1 MFNFKLTYMSK
12 KNGGES
18 SFQEKFKDRM
28 ENIGKEGISGIMKN
42 MENPINQTNDNNRAE
57 NWSNNYNQG
66 LYKL

>member
-1 MFNFKLTYMSK
+1 MSK

-42 MENPINQTNDNNRAE
+42 MENPINQTSNNNRAE
-57 NWSNNYNQG
+57 NWSNSYNQG
-66 LYKL
+66 KYKL

>member
-1 MFNFKLTYMSK
+1 MSK